1 MSSPMLMLLPPKP
14 NNNSCE
20 EKRYK
25 VMDTLCSFLMYSL
38 LLAVKVDR
46 GVTDSFLTEK
56 TKSEVL
62 TI

>member
-1 MSSPMLMLLPPKP
+1 
-14 NNNSCE
+14 
-20 EKRYK
+20 
-25 VMDTLCSFLMYSL
+25 MDTLCSFLMYIL